1 MSPHTGPFSPPLP
14 ALRLPEWDR
23 QLDPL
28 SFSPS
33 LDGFQAEVQQTWKGG
48 APQLAR
54 HSLSPFRPQ
63 FAPTLQDPFP
73 PWPWSLWEPDSWGC
87 PAGLASSQA
96 PGDLLR
102 EEGAAE
108 TEGWWLPAQEAPL
121 QGSGLPALRKG
132 SPAPWVSP
140 WGL

>member
-1 MSPHTGPFSPPLP
+1 MNPHKSLLPLSSSMSPHTGPSPHPTP
-14 ALRLPEWDR
+14 ASATRLPECDR
-23 QLDPL
+23 VDPL

-33 LDGFQAEVQQTWKGG
+33 LDGFQAGVQQTWKGG

-54 HSLSPFRPQ
+54 HFLNPFRPHL
-63 FAPTLQDPFP
+63 APTLQDPFP
-73 PWPWSLWEPDSWGC
+73 PWLWSLWEPDSWGC

-108 TEGWWLPAQEAPL
+108 PEARVAACP
-121 QGSGLPALRKG
+121 GSASAGAGLPA
-132 SPAPWVSP
+132 
-140 WGL
+140 